1 MTSCLALE
9 ETSFIGA
16 LGLSLGPHLKNSTEI
31 NHIFNCCLFM
41 FKYLNTS
48 QLLLV
53 SNCLQCNVSRVAER
67 GVKARSEVPLQGW
80 TSNCFIDPEVIS
92 LYLSFHSFP
101 NGQNHGLTFLGQSW
115 RSNEFLQIFR
125 SVAMLQRWVYHH
137 YHHCHHSN
145 TKHLTLPPPSS
156 SWEPDSMEWL
166 SILFHGSQA
175 IQWRQKYSHGYVRVQ
190 CQLSQQA
197 LGFPKCL
204 AILSREH
211 IAQTI
216 TIR

>member
-16 LGLSLGPHLKNSTEI
+16 LGPSLGPHLKNSTEI

-80 TSNCFIDPEVIS
+80 TSNSFIDREVIS

-115 RSNEFLQIFR
+115 RSNELLQIFR
-125 SVAMLQRWVYHH
+125 SVASTQSMLQRWVYHH

-145 TKHLTLPPPSS
+145 TKHLRYLPRLLHGNQTPWSGS
-156 SWEPDSMEWL
+156 ASCSMAPK
-166 SILFHGSQA
+166 LFSA
-175 IQWRQKYSHGYVRVQ
+175 SKNTRMVMCVFSANSH
-190 CQLSQQA
+190 
-197 LGFPKCL
+197 
-204 AILSREH
+204 SRP
-211 IAQTI
+211 
-216 TIR
+216 